1 LKNKLETEFLNITS
15 GMADASI
22 GEDVTPTLNKNT
34 GVVTPTLEMMTSKD
48 YSNLRDSLKYNQ
60 SKSP

>member
-1 LKNKLETEFLNITS
+1 
-15 GMADASI
+15 MADASI